1 MISKA
6 PQTLHPSLLVIL
18 SDAADDSQMWSD
30 QEVTISKNWGDV
42 GEMLPLQKEIA
53 KVVRFETAPVHAY
66 TYGLLIHDR
75 VEPLSTKDSHAQVL
89 HEPANQCRSKNQNTS
104 HGKL

>member
-1 MISKA
+1 M
-6 PQTLHPSLLVIL
+6 L
-18 SDAADDSQMWSD
+18 SD

-53 KVVRFETAPVHAY
+53 DVVRFETASGHAN

-75 VEPLSTKDSHAQVL
+75 VEPLSTKDSHAQVS
-89 HEPANQCRSKNQNTS
+89 HKPVSQYRSKN
-104 HGKL
+104 